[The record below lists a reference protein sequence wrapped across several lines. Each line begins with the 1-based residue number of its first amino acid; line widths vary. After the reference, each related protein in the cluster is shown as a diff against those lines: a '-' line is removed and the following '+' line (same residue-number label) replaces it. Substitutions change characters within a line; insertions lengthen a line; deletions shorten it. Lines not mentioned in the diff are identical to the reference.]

1 MRKAKKKSS
10 RYTPPKA
17 KVARAMAAG
26 AVLPLGLALTHPVR
40 VPYEPPD
47 TGVEA
52 GPFAGPFGPWGPAV
66 SGTGTGA
73 SVTSTGAGQFG
84 S

>member
-17 KVARAMAAG
+17 KVARAMGAG

-52 GPFAGPFGPWGPAV
+52 GPFGSWGPAV